1 MCVCIYEDMHIYKNL
16 LALSAEWLRND
27 TLVVKS
33 TPGPHIL
40 FSKYH
45 FPVKGIRV
53 PKRNG

>member
-53 PKRNG
+53 P